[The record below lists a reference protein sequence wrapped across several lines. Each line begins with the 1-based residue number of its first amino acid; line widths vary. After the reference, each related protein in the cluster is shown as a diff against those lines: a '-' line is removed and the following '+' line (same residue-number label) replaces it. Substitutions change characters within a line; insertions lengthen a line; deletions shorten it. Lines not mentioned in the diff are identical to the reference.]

1 MSFSNGR
8 SIVARKLRHSSTE
21 QQPKRNLRSKAD
33 WRYFHKYLDTEAEK
47 LVLFTLD
54 HPVTLKSR
62 ASHVKKQRV
71 LESTVTQAT
80 VSCALYKKEGRNIKS
95 QEDISKHR
103 KKLIAAVLAHLSI
116 VAADVL
122 PPYEAFLY
130 LHRKKWGKPKIVAY
144 LISVVANQE
153 VGYEMLG
160 DAAAI
165 RGGVMRP
172 TESHPTTLKELIVQ
186 YWSTHAI
193 LE

>member
-1 MSFSNGR
+1 M
-8 SIVARKLRHSSTE
+8 
-21 QQPKRNLRSKAD
+21 
-33 WRYFHKYLDTEAEK
+33 
-47 LVLFTLD
+47 VLFTLD

-103 KKLIAAVLAHLSI
+103 KKLIAALLAHLSI

-172 TESHPTTLKELIVQ
+172 TEAHPTTLKELIVQ

-193 LE
+193 LEETLEAYMERTEQGVVEDAAEDGDRGEADETMIGVVVDL